1 MSAAD
6 LTPRIADRQ
15 GAMLESLRALIGHE
29 SPTVSAELGNRLAE
43 LLVTRLAALGG
54 QVARHPLP
62 PYGDV
67 VVADWPEAADPD
79 AKPALLL
86 LHYDTVWP
94 EGTLAERG
102 VSIEGNT
109 FFGPGSLDMK
119 ASIVIVEEALRA
131 ISVSGQRP
139 RRPIRVMITSDEEV
153 GSPESRRLI
162 EAFARESAHVLVME
176 PPLPGGELKIAR
188 KGVGRFLIRV
198 HGRAAHA
205 GVEPE
210 KGVNAIVE
218 LARHLPAIAD
228 LGNAELGTTVNPGL
242 ISGGT
247 SRNTVAPLAEC
258 DLDARAWTL
267 AEAERI
273 ERELRAITPVHPE
286 ATIEI
291 IGSFHRP
298 PMEFTPASE
307 ALFSRAAGIAA
318 ELGQSLGQGKVG
330 GASDANLTSALGIP
344 TLDGLGALGKGAH
357 TPHEQIEIDSLV
369 PRATLLAGLLL
380 EL

>member
-1 MSAAD
+1 
-6 LTPRIADRQ
+6 
-15 GAMLESLRALIGHE
+15 
-29 SPTVSAELGNRLAE
+29 
-43 LLVTRLAALGG
+43 
-54 QVARHPLP
+54 
-62 PYGDV
+62 
-67 VVADWPEAADPD
+67 
-79 AKPALLL
+79 
-86 LHYDTVWP
+86 
-94 EGTLAERG
+94 
-102 VSIEGNT
+102 
-109 FFGPGSLDMK
+109 
-119 ASIVIVEEALRA
+119 
-131 ISVSGQRP
+131 
-139 RRPIRVMITSDEEV
+139 
-153 GSPESRRLI
+153 
-162 EAFARESAHVLVME
+162 ME

-228 LGNAELGTTVNPGL
+228 LGNAKLGTTVNPGL

-258 DLDARAWTL
+258 DLDVRAWTL

-273 ERELRAITPVHPE
+273 ERELRAIKPVHPE

-291 IGSFHRP
+291 DGSFHRP
-298 PMEFTPASE
+298 PMEFTAESE
-307 ALFSRAAGIAA
+307 ALFHRAAEIAA
-318 ELGQSLGQGKVG
+318 SLGQSLGQGRVG

-344 TLDGLGALGKGAH
+344 TLDGLGARGKGAH
-357 TPHEQIEIDSLV
+357 APNEQIEIDSLQT
-369 PRATLLAGLLL
+369 RAVLLAGLLL